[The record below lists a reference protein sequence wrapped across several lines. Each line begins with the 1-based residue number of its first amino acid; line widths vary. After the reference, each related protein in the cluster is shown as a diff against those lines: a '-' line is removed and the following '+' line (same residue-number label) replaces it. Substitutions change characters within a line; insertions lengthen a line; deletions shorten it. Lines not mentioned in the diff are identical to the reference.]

1 MIDLDRYFE
10 RIGWTEPV
18 SPTLTTLRGLL
29 HAHMTAIPFENL
41 DVLLHR
47 PPSLALADLQAK
59 LIDRRRGGYCFEQAT
74 LFHAVLERLGFTVLR
89 HSARVTVDT
98 PKERAPRTH
107 MLLTVELPEGG
118 FALDPGFG
126 SLAPMV
132 PVPLDGT
139 EVTARPGAAKEMTY
153 WLERSI
159 DGGEWTL
166 KVRTPDAVIDA
177 WVTPMAVDHPID
189 FVMANHYTATYPQSH
204 FLDKLMLRMFVGGDT
219 VRLLNDQLT
228 VDGVARPLADRAE
241 LQAALLQYF
250 NVDVDVSRLIV
261 PGVPAWT

>member
-41 DVLLHR
+41 DVLLR
-47 PPSLALADLQAK
+47 NPPSLELADLQAK
-59 LIDRRRGGYCFEQAT
+59 LVDRKRGGYCFEQAT
-74 LFHAVLERLGFTVLR
+74 LFHAVLERLGFTVQR
-89 HSARVTVDT
+89 HSARVTMET

-107 MLLTVELPEGG
+107 MLLSVELPEGG

-126 SLAPMV
+126 SLAPLV

-153 WLERSI
+153 WFER
-159 DGGEWTL
+159 DAGEWTL
-166 KVRTPDAVIDA
+166 KVRTADAVIDA
-177 WVTPMAVDHPID
+177 WVTPLTPDHPID
-189 FVMANHYTATYPQSH
+189 FVMGNHFTATHPKSH
-204 FLDKLMLRMFVGGDT
+204 FLASLMMRMFVGGDT

-228 VDGVARPLADRAE
+228 VDGVPRQLADRAE

>member
-10 RIGWTEPV
+10 RVGWTEPV
-18 SPTLTTLRGLL
+18 TPTLPVLRGLL

-41 DVLLHR
+41 DVLLRH
-47 PPSLALADLQAK
+47 PPSLELADLQTK
-59 LIDRRRGGYCFEQAT
+59 LVDRRRGGYCFEQAT
-74 LFHAVLERLGFTVLR
+74 LFHAVLERLGFRVLR
-89 HSARVTVDT
+89 HSARVTIDT

-118 FALDPGFG
+118 FAVDPGFG

-153 WLERSI
+153 WFER
-159 DGGEWTL
+159 DAGEWTL

-177 WVTPMAVDHPID
+177 WVTPMAIDHPID
-189 FVMANHYTATYPQSH
+189 FVMANHYTATSPQSH
-204 FLDKLMLRMFVGGDT
+204 FLDKLMMRMFVGGDT

-228 VDGVARPLADRAE
+228 VDGVARQLADRAE
-241 LQAALLQYF
+241 LQAVLLQYF
-250 NVDVDVSRLIV
+250 NIDLDVSRLIV
-261 PGVPAWT
+261 PGTWT

>member
-107 MLLTVELPEGG
+107 MLLTVELSEGG

-159 DGGEWTL
+159 DGRQGEEWTL

-219 VRLLNDQLT
+219 VRLLND
-228 VDGVARPLADRAE
+228 
-241 LQAALLQYF
+241 
-250 NVDVDVSRLIV
+250 
-261 PGVPAWT
+261 